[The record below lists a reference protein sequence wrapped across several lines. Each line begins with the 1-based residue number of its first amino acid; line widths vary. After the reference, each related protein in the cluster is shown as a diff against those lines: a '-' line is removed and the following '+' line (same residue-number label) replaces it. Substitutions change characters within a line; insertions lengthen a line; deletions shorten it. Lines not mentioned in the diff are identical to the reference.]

1 MSAHSAERR
10 LVKSS
15 PELWAEVS
23 DQESLGRRLHAFGE
37 IRITGTDPETTVAW
51 EGDEVSGTVAIASAG
66 WGTKVTLTVEVD
78 DPPAA
83 TPDPPAPAPEVIA
96 APEPEPTV
104 ALEPEPAR
112 TPEPAAAPEPEPADA
127 RPAKPAKQGFFARL
141 FDFGPPIPD
150 PPRQVEASDEPTP
163 EPEPEPT
170 PEPEAAPEAVPE
182 PMPDPIVVPEVEP
195 EVSTEAPEPAPMSAE
210 SIVEILSGVLDDLG
224 AAHHRPFSRS

>member
-23 DQESLGRRLHAFGE
+23 DQDSLGRRLHAFGE
-37 IRITGTDPETTVAW
+37 IRITGTDPESTVAW
-51 EGDEVSGTVAIASAG
+51 EGDAASGTVAIESAG
-66 WGTKVTLTVEVD
+66 WGTKVTLTVEVEQR
-78 DPPAA
+78 PAA
-83 TPDPPAPAPEVIA
+83 ALVAPAPPVEVIA
-96 APEPEPTV
+96 TPEVIT
-104 ALEPEPAR
+104 
-112 TPEPAAAPEPEPADA
+112 TPEPAATAAS
-127 RPAKPAKQGFFARL
+127 KPAKQGFFARL
-141 FDFGPPIPD
+141 FDFGPSIPD
-150 PPRQVEASDEPTP
+150 PPHQATAIDEPTP
-163 EPEPEPT
+163 GPEPT
-170 PEPEAAPEAVPE
+170 PEPDAAPEAVPE